1 MKKYRT
7 YIIFGIAIIIFIIYN
22 KKCCEGETRTVT
34 KTKIEYVK
42 VTDTINNTIIDT
54 VPKIV
59 YVERLKT
66 VKGKDSI
73 VYKDKPTDSTITA
86 NQYDTRLES
95 NNATANLKITTTGEL
110 LDVQGTI
117 DYTKEIKTIETTKI
131 RDASGLYIYGNMPVN
146 SVQPEVGVL
155 YQFKNKMFVSAG
167 AQYNEFTKSA
177 DLKIGLGIKIF

>member
-1 MKKYRT
+1 MKNWIW
-7 YIIFGIAIIIFIIYN
+7 YIVGIIIIIVLV
-22 KKCCEGETRTVT
+22 KQCEGEPRTIVKT
-34 KTKIEYVK
+34 KTEYIK
-42 VTDTINNTIIDT
+42 VTDTVTNTIIQE
-54 VPKIV
+54 VPKEV
-59 YVERLKT
+59 FVERVIT
-66 VKGKDSI
+66 QKGKDSI
-73 VYKDKPTDSTITA
+73 VYRDAPTDSTITA
-86 NQYDTRLES
+86 NQYDTKLES
-95 NNATANLKITTTGEL
+95 NNATADLKITTTGEL